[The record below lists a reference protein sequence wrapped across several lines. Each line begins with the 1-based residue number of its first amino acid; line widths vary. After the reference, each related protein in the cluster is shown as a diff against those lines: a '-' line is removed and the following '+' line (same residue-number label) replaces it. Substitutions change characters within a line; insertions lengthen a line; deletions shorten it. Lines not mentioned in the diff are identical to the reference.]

1 MERLAR
7 ICAVTQIGTQFSRD
21 VPRGLGARTGALS
34 APVVPMDYWTVD
46 YSADGA
52 PCLYHPAVRLDD
64 DDVTHGKMKVHCLRN
79 LTRFVYSRAHHRSE
93 RSSGYRLCYITE
105 HGRTVARNRYLTE
118 RVR

>member
-7 ICAVTQIGTQFSRD
+7 ICVVTQIGTQFSRD
-21 VPRGLGARTGALS
+21 IPRGLGARTGALS

-52 PCLYHPAVRLDD
+52 PCFYHPAVRLDD
-64 DDVTHGKMKVHCLRN
+64 DVTHGKMKFHCLREISPD
-79 LTRFVYSRAHHRSE
+79 L
-93 RSSGYRLCYITE
+93 YIV
-105 HGRTVARNRYLTE
+105 GRTTEVNVALDTGCAMLQNTDVPRNRYLTE